1 MIDRPWAEEFAKD
14 WRASWHARDLDALLS
29 HYSPNVVFRSPL
41 ISKVLGDDKAFV
53 TGVAELRAYW
63 RKALDANKELHFEIN
78 HVLIGSDAITI
89 SYRNHRGQEVAETL
103 VFDAQRKITEGIV
116 TYK

>member
-1 MIDRPWAEEFAKD
+1 MGRGICERL
-14 WRASWHARDLDALLS
+14 ARQLACTRSRRSSQPLQRECDLPFS
-29 HYSPNVVFRSPL
+29 L
-41 ISKVLGDDKAFV
+41 ISRVLGEDKAFV

-78 HVLIGSDAITI
+78 HVLVGSDAITI

-103 VFDAQRKITEGIV
+103 VFDAQRQIIEGIV